1 MAKPR
6 LQKILIS
13 RTDAIGDVSLTLPVC
28 VALKQQFPEAEL
40 VYLCRKYTAPVV
52 ACFEPIDDMLVY
64 EELEALSNDERA
76 LKLEGFSAVLHLFP
90 NKIVANWCKQ
100 ARIPLRV
107 GTAHRLHHWWTCNL
121 LPWFSRKR
129 SDLHEAQLNFY
140 LAKAIGYPN
149 IPNWIE
155 IKQTSAFRV
164 EDSLPAEF
172 QSHDFSK
179 VILLHPKSNGSGVEY
194 PIEKYAELS
203 LLLVEKGFEVFFT
216 GTEKEGEGF
225 RNQIPKNSKIKD
237 VTGLWDL
244 KTFISIISKSKA
256 LIACSTG
263 PYHLA
268 GLCQIQAIGLFT
280 NTRPI
285 HPGRWAAL
293 GTQSKAL
300 TEIETISPQQI
311 ADALQ

>member
-13 RTDAIGDVSLTLPVC
+13 RTDAIGDVCLTLPVC

-40 VYLCRKYTAPVV
+40 VYLCRNYTAPVV
-52 ACFEPIDDMLVY
+52 ACFEPIDDTLIY

-155 IKQTSAFRV
+155 IKQTNAFRV

-172 QSHDFSK
+172 HSHDFSK
-179 VILLHPKSNGSGVEY
+179 VILLHPKSNGSGVEL
-194 PIEKYAELS
+194 PFEKYAELS

-216 GTEKEGEGF
+216 GTEKEGELF

-244 KTFISIISKSKA
+244 KTFIAIISKSKA

>member
-52 ACFEPIDDMLVY
+52 ACFEPIDDMLIY

-76 LKLEGFSAVLHLFP
+76 FKLEGFSAVLHLFP

-216 GTEKEGEGF
+216 GTEKEGQLF

-244 KTFISIISKSKA
+244 KTFIAIISKSKA

>member
-52 ACFEPIDDMLVY
+52 ACFEPIDDMLIY

-76 LKLEGFSAVLHLFP
+76 FKLEGFSAVLHLFP

-216 GTEKEGEGF
+216 GTEKEGQLF

>member
-216 GTEKEGEGF
+216 GTEKEGQLF

-311 ADALQ
+311 ADALS

>member
-40 VYLCRKYTAPVV
+40 VYLCRNYTAPVV

-216 GTEKEGEGF
+216 GTEKEGQLF

>member
-155 IKQTSAFRV
+155 IKQTNAFRV

-216 GTEKEGEGF
+216 GTEKEGELF

-244 KTFISIISKSKA
+244 KTFIAIISKSKA

>member
-28 VALKQQFPEAEL
+28 IALKQQFPEAEL
-40 VYLCRKYTAPVV
+40 VYLCRNYTAPVV

-100 ARIPLRV
+100 ARIPLRI

-121 LPWFSRKR
+121 LPWFSRKH

-155 IKQTSAFRV
+155 IKQTNAFRV

-172 QSHDFSK
+172 QSHDFSN

-216 GTEKEGEGF
+216 GTEKEGQLF

>member
-13 RTDAIGDVSLTLPVC
+13 RTDAIGDVCLTIPVC

-40 VYLCRKYTAPVV
+40 VYLCRNYTAPVV

-140 LAKAIGYPN
+140 LAKAIGYSN

-155 IKQTSAFRV
+155 IKQTNAFRV

-172 QSHDFSK
+172 QSHDFSN
-179 VILLHPKSNGSGVEY
+179 VILLHPKSNGSGVEL
-194 PIEKYAELS
+194 PFEKYAELS

-216 GTEKEGEGF
+216 GTEKEGELF

-244 KTFISIISKSKA
+244 KTFIAIISKSKA

>member
-216 GTEKEGEGF
+216 GTEKEGELF

>member
-13 RTDAIGDVSLTLPVC
+13 RTDAIGDVCLTLPVC

-40 VYLCRKYTAPVV
+40 VYLCRNYTAPVV

-179 VILLHPKSNGSGVEY
+179 VILLHPKSNGSGVEL
-194 PIEKYAELS
+194 PFEKYAELS

-216 GTEKEGEGF
+216 GTEKEGELF

>member
-155 IKQTSAFRV
+155 IKQTNAFRV

-216 GTEKEGEGF
+216 GTEKEGERF

>member
-40 VYLCRKYTAPVV
+40 VYLCRNYTAPVV

-179 VILLHPKSNGSGVEY
+179 VILLHPKSNGSGVEL
-194 PIEKYAELS
+194 PFEKYAELS

-216 GTEKEGEGF
+216 GTEKEGELF

>member
-1 MAKPR
+1 
-6 LQKILIS
+6 
-13 RTDAIGDVSLTLPVC
+13 
-28 VALKQQFPEAEL
+28 
-40 VYLCRKYTAPVV
+40 VV
-52 ACFEPIDDMLVY
+52 ACFEPIDDMLIY

-76 LKLEGFSAVLHLFP
+76 FKLEGFSAVLHLFP

-140 LAKAIGYPN
+140 LAKAIGYSN

-155 IKQTSAFRV
+155 IKQTNAFRV

-172 QSHDFSK
+172 QSHDFSN

-216 GTEKEGEGF
+216 GTEKEGQLF

-300 TEIETISPQQI
+300 IEIETISPQQI

>member
-40 VYLCRKYTAPVV
+40 VYLCRNYTAPVV

-216 GTEKEGEGF
+216 GTEKEGQLF

-244 KTFISIISKSKA
+244 KTFIAIISKSKA

>member
-13 RTDAIGDVSLTLPVC
+13 RTDAIGDVCLTLPVC

-216 GTEKEGEGF
+216 GTEKEGELF

>member
-76 LKLEGFSAVLHLFP
+76 FKLEGFSAVLHLFP

-140 LAKAIGYPN
+140 LAKAIGYSN

-216 GTEKEGEGF
+216 GTEKEGQLF

-268 GLCQIQAIGLFT
+268 GLFQIQAIGLFT

>member
-52 ACFEPIDDMLVY
+52 ACFEPIDDMLIY

-76 LKLEGFSAVLHLFP
+76 FKLEGFSAVLHLFP

-179 VILLHPKSNGSGVEY
+179 VILLHPKSNGSGVEL
-194 PIEKYAELS
+194 PFEKYAELS

-216 GTEKEGEGF
+216 GTEKEGELF

-244 KTFISIISKSKA
+244 KTFIAIISKSKA

>member
-149 IPNWIE
+149 TPNWIE
-155 IKQTSAFRV
+155 IKQTNAFRV

-216 GTEKEGEGF
+216 GTEKEGELF

-244 KTFISIISKSKA
+244 KTFIAIISKSKA

>member
-1 MAKPR
+1 MAKPS

-13 RTDAIGDVSLTLPVC
+13 RTDAIGDVCLTLPVC
-28 VALKQQFPEAEL
+28 VALKQQFPAAQL
-40 VYLCRKYTAPVV
+40 VYLCRSYTKAVV
-52 ACFEPIDDMLVY
+52 ACFEPVDEILVY
-64 EELEALSNDERA
+64 EELEAQSSEERSKR
-76 LKLEGFSAVLHLFP
+76 LNGFTAVLHLFP
-90 NKIVANWCKQ
+90 NKNVAAWCKQ

-107 GTAHRLHHWWTCNL
+107 GTSHRLHHWWTCNL
-121 LPWFSRKR
+121 LPTFSRKR
-129 SDLHEAQLNFY
+129 SNLHEAQLNFH

-149 IPNWIE
+149 IPNWVE
-155 IKQTSAFRV
+155 IKQTKSFKVAG
-164 EDSLPAEF
+164 DLPIEL
-172 QSHDFSK
+172 QNQDLSK
-179 VILLHPKSNGSGVEY
+179 LILIHPKSNGSGVEY
-194 PIEKYAELS
+194 PLEKYMQLS
-203 LLLVEKGFEVFFT
+203 LLLVEKGYEVYFT
-216 GTEKEGEGF
+216 GTEKEGQLF
-225 RNQIPKNSKIKD
+225 RNLIPVHSRIKD
-237 VTGLWDL
+237 ATGQWDL
-244 KTFISIISKSKA
+244 QTFISVISQSKA

-293 GTQSKAL
+293 GPNSLAL

>member
-40 VYLCRKYTAPVV
+40 VYLCRNYTAPVV

-155 IKQTSAFRV
+155 IKQTNAFRV
-164 EDSLPAEF
+164 EDFLPAEF

-216 GTEKEGEGF
+216 GTEKEGQLF

>member
-1 MAKPR
+1 M
-6 LQKILIS
+6 
-13 RTDAIGDVSLTLPVC
+13 
-28 VALKQQFPEAEL
+28 
-40 VYLCRKYTAPVV
+40 
-52 ACFEPIDDMLVY
+52 
-64 EELEALSNDERA
+64 
-76 LKLEGFSAVLHLFP
+76 
-90 NKIVANWCKQ
+90 
-100 ARIPLRV
+100 
-107 GTAHRLHHWWTCNL
+107 
-121 LPWFSRKR
+121 
-129 SDLHEAQLNFY
+129 
-140 LAKAIGYPN
+140 
-149 IPNWIE
+149 
-155 IKQTSAFRV
+155 QTNAFRV
-164 EDSLPAEF
+164 EDFLPAEF

-216 GTEKEGEGF
+216 GTEKEGQLF

>member
-13 RTDAIGDVSLTLPVC
+13 RTDAIGDVCLTLPVC

-40 VYLCRKYTAPVV
+40 VYLCRNYTAPVV
-52 ACFEPIDDMLVY
+52 ACFEPIDDTLIY

-155 IKQTSAFRV
+155 IKQTNAFRV

-179 VILLHPKSNGSGVEY
+179 VILLHPKSNGSGVEL
-194 PIEKYAELS
+194 PFEKYAELS

-216 GTEKEGEGF
+216 GTEKEGQLF

-244 KTFISIISKSKA
+244 KTFIAIISKSKA

>member
-40 VYLCRKYTAPVV
+40 VYLCRNYTAPVV

-216 GTEKEGEGF
+216 GTEKEGELF

>member
-13 RTDAIGDVSLTLPVC
+13 RTDAIGDVCLTLPVC

-40 VYLCRKYTAPVV
+40 VYLCRNYTAPVV

-155 IKQTSAFRV
+155 IKQTNAFRV

-179 VILLHPKSNGSGVEY
+179 VILLHPKSNGSGVEL
-194 PIEKYAELS
+194 PFEKYAELS

-216 GTEKEGEGF
+216 GTEKEGEHF

-244 KTFISIISKSKA
+244 KTFIAIISKSKA

>member
-52 ACFEPIDDMLVY
+52 ACFEPIDDMLIY

-76 LKLEGFSAVLHLFP
+76 FKLEGFSAVLHLFP

-216 GTEKEGEGF
+216 GTEKEGQLF

-244 KTFISIISKSKA
+244 KTFIAIISKSKA
-256 LIACSTG
+256 LVACSTG

-268 GLCQIQAIGLFT
+268 GLFQIQAIGLFT

-300 TEIETISPQQI
+300 IEIETISPQQI

>member
-40 VYLCRKYTAPVV
+40 VYLCRNYTAPVV

-140 LAKAIGYPN
+140 LAKAIGYSN

-155 IKQTSAFRV
+155 IKQTNAFRV

-172 QSHDFSK
+172 QSHDFSN
-179 VILLHPKSNGSGVEY
+179 VILLHPKSNGSGVEL
-194 PIEKYAELS
+194 PFEKYAELS

-216 GTEKEGEGF
+216 GTEKEGELF

-244 KTFISIISKSKA
+244 KTFIAIISKSKA

>member
-40 VYLCRKYTAPVV
+40 VYLCRNYTAPVV

-90 NKIVANWCKQ
+90 NKMVANWCKQ

-155 IKQTSAFRV
+155 IKQTNAFRV
-164 EDSLPAEF
+164 EDFLPAEF

-216 GTEKEGEGF
+216 GTEKEGQLF

-311 ADALQ
+311 ADALS

>member
-155 IKQTSAFRV
+155 IKQTNAFRV

-216 GTEKEGEGF
+216 GTEKEGQLF

-244 KTFISIISKSKA
+244 KTFIAIISKSKA

-293 GTQSKAL
+293 GMQSKAL

>member
-40 VYLCRKYTAPVV
+40 VYLCRNYTAPVV

-140 LAKAIGYPN
+140 LAKAIGYSN

-155 IKQTSAFRV
+155 IKQTNAFRV

-179 VILLHPKSNGSGVEY
+179 VILLHPKSNGSGVEL
-194 PIEKYAELS
+194 PFEKYAELS

-216 GTEKEGEGF
+216 GTEKEGELF

-244 KTFISIISKSKA
+244 KTFIAIISKSKA

>member
-155 IKQTSAFRV
+155 IKQTNAFRV

-172 QSHDFSK
+172 QSHDFSN

-216 GTEKEGEGF
+216 GTEKEGQLF

-244 KTFISIISKSKA
+244 KTFIAIISKSKA

>member
-13 RTDAIGDVSLTLPVC
+13 RTDAIGDVCLTLPVC

-40 VYLCRKYTAPVV
+40 VYLCRNYTAPVV

-155 IKQTSAFRV
+155 IKQTNAFRV

-179 VILLHPKSNGSGVEY
+179 VILLHPKSNGSGVEL
-194 PIEKYAELS
+194 PFEKYAELS

-216 GTEKEGEGF
+216 GTEKEGELF

-244 KTFISIISKSKA
+244 KTFIAIISKSKA

>member
-1 MAKPR
+1 MAKPS

-13 RTDAIGDVSLTLPVC
+13 RTDAIGDVCLTLPVC
-28 VALKQQFPEAEL
+28 VALKQQFPAAQL
-40 VYLCRKYTAPVV
+40 VYLCRAYTKAVV
-52 ACFEPIDDMLVY
+52 ACFEPVDEILVY
-64 EELEALSNDERA
+64 EELEVLSSDERSR
-76 LKLEGFSAVLHLFP
+76 LLNGFTAVLHLFP
-90 NKIVANWCKQ
+90 NKNVAAWCKQ

-107 GTAHRLHHWWTCNL
+107 GTSHRLHHWWTCNL
-121 LPWFSRKR
+121 LPAFSRKR
-129 SDLHEAQLNFY
+129 SNLHEAQLNFH

-149 IPNWIE
+149 IPNWVE
-155 IKQTSAFRV
+155 IKQTKSFKVAG
-164 EDSLPAEF
+164 DLPIEL
-172 QSHDFSK
+172 QTQDLSK
-179 VILLHPKSNGSGVEY
+179 LILIHPKSNGSGVEY
-194 PIEKYAELS
+194 PLEKYMQLS
-203 LLLVEKGFEVFFT
+203 LLLVEKGFVVYFT
-216 GTEKEGEGF
+216 GTEKEGQLF
-225 RNQIPKNSKIKD
+225 RNLIPVHSHIKD
-237 VTGLWDL
+237 ATGRWDL
-244 KTFISIISKSKA
+244 QTFISVISQSKA

-293 GTQSKAL
+293 GPNSLAL

>member
-13 RTDAIGDVSLTLPVC
+13 RTDAIGDVCLTLPVC
-28 VALKQQFPEAEL
+28 VALKQQFPDVEL
-40 VYLCRKYTAPVV
+40 VYLCGSYTKAVV
-52 ACFEPIDDMLVY
+52 ACFEPIDDILVY
-64 EELEALSNDERA
+64 EELDVLPSEERFQ
-76 LKLEGFSAVLHLFP
+76 KLQGFSAVLHLFP
-90 NKIVANWCKQ
+90 NKTVAAWCKD

-149 IPNWIE
+149 IPNWVE
-155 IKQTSAFRV
+155 IKQTAAFEV
-164 EDSLPAEF
+164 EDSLPVEF
-172 QSHDFSK
+172 QSQDFSK
-179 VILLHPKSNGSGVEY
+179 VILIHPKSNGSGVEY
-194 PIEKYAELS
+194 PIEKYAALS
-203 LLLVEKGFEVFFT
+203 LLLVERGFEVFFT
-216 GTEKEGEGF
+216 GTEKEGQLF
-225 RNQIPKNSKIKD
+225 RNQIPKNAKIKD

-244 KTFISIISKSKA
+244 KTFIAIISKSKA

-268 GLCQIQAIGLFT
+268 GLCQIQALGLFT

-293 GTQSKAL
+293 GTHAKAL
-300 TEIETISPQQI
+300 TEVETISPQQI

>member
-40 VYLCRKYTAPVV
+40 VYLCRNYTAPVV

-155 IKQTSAFRV
+155 IKQTNAFRV

-179 VILLHPKSNGSGVEY
+179 VILLHPKSNGSGVEL
-194 PIEKYAELS
+194 PFEKYAELS

-216 GTEKEGEGF
+216 GTEKEGELF

-244 KTFISIISKSKA
+244 KTFIAIISKSKA